1 MSPGTVKRVFS
12 FPKLPDRLWGPPSL
26 LFSEYKGSFS
36 GLKRPGRKVDHSDP
50 FDAETKNEWRYN
62 STPPACLNGVDR
74 NLLFFVLNW
83 RKPG

>member
-12 FPKLPDRLWGPPSL
+12 FPKLPDHLWGPPSL
-26 LFSEYKGSFS
+26 LFSEYKGSIP
-36 GLKRPGRKVDHSDP
+36 GLKQPGRKVDHSDP